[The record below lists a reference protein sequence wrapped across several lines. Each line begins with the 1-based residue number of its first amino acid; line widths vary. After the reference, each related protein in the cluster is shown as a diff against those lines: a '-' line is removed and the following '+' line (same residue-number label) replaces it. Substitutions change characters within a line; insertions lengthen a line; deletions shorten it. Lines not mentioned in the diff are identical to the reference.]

1 MVVVSVDGNP
11 SIANGASRMWE
22 AYVFRFL
29 KEAYSFQTGKNM
41 SQLAVRKLVSLL
53 NGLHAIICRIVMLS

>member
-1 MVVVSVDGNP
+1 
-11 SIANGASRMWE
+11 MWE

-29 KEAYSFQTGKNM
+29 KEAYSFQTEKNM